1 MIISQYVERNVHYRN
16 NWKSQNRKIDWKSG
30 DTTVR
35 MTADDVYYV
44 SYTIHLTLQNL
55 PSVL

>member
-16 NWKSQNRKIDWKSG
+16 NWKSQNRKIDRKSG

-35 MTADDVYYV
+35 MTADDIINY
-44 SYTIHLTLQNL
+44 HNL
-55 PSVL
+55 VPMMEPQPR